1 MNQNILYFCTAKI
14 RKKMIAKYSGLVVHG
29 LKNGRKFGY
38 PTVNILLDKNMYMP
52 DNGVFAVEVY
62 LFDKIWSGM
71 LYIGTRA
78 TLDLNERT
86 IEIHIFDFNQDIYNL
101 PIQFTILKKIRD
113 DQVFENVDQLIS
125 QIQKDELEIKN
136 FFANRS

>member
-1 MNQNILYFCTAKI
+1 LNQNILYFCIAKI

-38 PTVNILLDKNMYMP
+38 PTVNILLDKNMYIL
-52 DNGVFAVEVY
+52 DNGVFAVEIY
-62 LFDKIWSGM
+62 LFDKIWNGM
-71 LYIGTRA
+71 LYIGNRA

-101 PIQFTILKKIRD
+101 SVQFAILKKIRD
-113 DQVFENVDQLIS
+113 DQVFENVDQLIF

-136 FFANRS
+136 YFSNRY

>member
-1 MNQNILYFCTAKI
+1 MNQNILYFCIAKI

-38 PTVNILLDKNMYMP
+38 PTVNILLDKNMYIL
-52 DNGVFAVEVY
+52 DNGVFAVEIY
-62 LFDKIWSGM
+62 LFDKIWNGM
-71 LYIGTRA
+71 LYIGNRA

-101 PIQFTILKKIRD
+101 SVQFAILKKIRD
-113 DQVFENVDQLIS
+113 DQVFENVDQLIF

-136 FFANRS
+136 YFSNRY